1 MSAQDTASTKWWF
14 LAVASIGLFSN
25 YYVYDAIGPLADMLN
40 RQLGFSDLQVGTLN
54 AIYSAPNIFLVLA
67 GGVLVDRYGAGRVA
81 FWTASISFFGAVISA
96 SFGEFMPMA
105 IGRLFFGIGSET
117 FIVALSVMIAMRF
130 GGHVV
135 AFAMALNLS
144 IGRLGSYA
152 ADLSPIWA
160 STAYDLGW
168 QGPLVVAAA
177 FAGVAMLAAA
187 VCWWFD
193 VYRPAHNILVDELS
207 REKEQPF
214 RWRDLIEFDR
224 SFWYVAA
231 LCVLFYSVVFPFRS
245 TFAVKFFQHAQG
257 QSLEAASIAN
267 SYVFVAAIILT
278 PIIGW
283 LADRFGHRS
292 LMMMVGSLLLP
303 LSFVG
308 LIAGE
313 GGAWFTTG
321 LLGVSFSSVPAIM
334 WPALVKLVKPRLLG
348 TAYGLLFMVQA
359 IGLVA
364 ANVIAGAL
372 NDSFG
377 ASAEY
382 PLGYTPMLIFF
393 AALACSALVFAWL
406 LWRREIGPHGHG
418 MEIPG

>member
-1 MSAQDTASTKWWF
+1 
-14 LAVASIGLFSN
+14 
-25 YYVYDAIGPLADMLN
+25 
-40 RQLGFSDLQVGTLN
+40 
-54 AIYSAPNIFLVLA
+54 
-67 GGVLVDRYGAGRVA
+67 
-81 FWTASISFFGAVISA
+81 
-96 SFGEFMPMA
+96 
-105 IGRLFFGIGSET
+105 
-117 FIVALSVMIAMRF
+117 
-130 GGHVV
+130 
-135 AFAMALNLS
+135 
-144 IGRLGSYA
+144 
-152 ADLSPIWA
+152 
-160 STAYDLGW
+160 
-168 QGPLVVAAA
+168 
-177 FAGVAMLAAA
+177 
-187 VCWWFD
+187 
-193 VYRPAHNILVDELS
+193 
-207 REKEQPF
+207 
-214 RWRDLIEFDR
+214 
-224 SFWYVAA
+224 
-231 LCVLFYSVVFPFRS
+231 
-245 TFAVKFFQHAQG
+245 
-257 QSLEAASIAN
+257 
-267 SYVFVAAIILT
+267 
-278 PIIGW
+278 
-283 LADRFGHRS
+283 
-292 LMMMVGSLLLP
+292 MMMIGSLLLP